1 MKDEGKDKGR
11 KETKIRPLVVGDE
24 PFLWQMLYHALYV
37 PAGQVPFAP
46 EIVYQ
51 PELALYVEQW
61 GQVGDGGFLAAV
73 AHQPVGAV
81 WVRLF
86 TSTRP
91 GYGFVND
98 QTPELSMA
106 ILPTYRGQGLGTQ
119 LLEKMLEQ
127 AHQVGFPAVSL
138 SVSAGNPAQRLYTR
152 LGFEVVQQ
160 SDDSYTMFKQFST

>member
-1 MKDEGKDKGR
+1 MKDEKKS
-11 KETKIRPLVVGDE
+11 KEIKEIRPLVGRDE
-24 PFLWQMLYHALYV
+24 PFLWQMLYHALYL
-37 PAGQVPFAP
+37 PAGQAPYAP

-61 GQVGDGGFLAAV
+61 GQTGDSGFLAAV
-73 AHQPVGAV
+73 AQQPVGAV

-86 TSTRP
+86 TSQRP
-91 GYGFVND
+91 GYGYVND

-106 ILPTYRGQGLGTQ
+106 ILPPYRGQGLGTQ

-127 AHQVGFPAVSL
+127 AQQVGFPAVSL

-152 LGFEVVQQ
+152 LGFKVIRQ
-160 SDDSYTMFKQFST
+160 SGDSYTMLKQVV